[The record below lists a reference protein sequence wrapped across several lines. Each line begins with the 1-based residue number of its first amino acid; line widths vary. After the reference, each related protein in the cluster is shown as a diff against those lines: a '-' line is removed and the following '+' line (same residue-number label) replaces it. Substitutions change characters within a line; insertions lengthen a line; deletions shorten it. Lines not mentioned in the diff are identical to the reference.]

1 MLLHEDRNRMIVL
14 NLLNRANPLVVNG
27 HCLIEKGCTGVW
39 LVDTQEW
46 YDLGAIYDCNRLF
59 RGYYCDI
66 TTPAERTE
74 TGYRTTD
81 LMLDLCILPDK
92 STYCLDMDEFEEGVE
107 KGKISPSLAKQATS
121 SLANLQLKAKQGL
134 LLTQEVQR
142 LLALP
147 TEVEM
152 IRERIMQSGSR
163 KTIP

>member
-1 MLLHEDRNRMIVL
+1 MVVL

-46 YDLGAIYDCNRLF
+46 YDLGAVYDCNYVL

-92 STYCLDMDEFEEGVE
+92 STFCLDLDEFEEGVK
-107 KGKISPSLAKQATS
+107 KGVIGTSLAKQAAS
-121 SLANLQLKAKQGL
+121 SLANLQLKAMRGH
-134 LLTQEVQR
+134 LLTREVKR

-147 TEVEM
+147 AGVEE
-152 IRERIMQSGSR
+152 IREQIMESR
-163 KTIP
+163 SRNVTP

>member
-1 MLLHEDRNRMIVL
+1 MVVL

-46 YDLGAIYDCNRLF
+46 YDLGAVYDCNHLL

-92 STYCLDMDEFEEGVE
+92 STFCLDMDEFEEGVK
-107 KGKISPSLAKQATS
+107 KGIIDPSLAKQATS
-121 SLANLQLKAKQGL
+121 SLANLQLKATEGH
-134 LLTQEVQR
+134 LLTRGVKQ

-147 TEVEM
+147 AGVEE
-152 IRERIMQSGSR
+152 IREQIMQSRSR
-163 KTIP
+163 KVTP